1 MKRRA
6 GNTEPQPKHQIP
18 NLNHCARHPSAPVL
32 GTPVPCPPSSPPQ
45 PLAPRSRSRRGCRP
59 EPTMPSPPGAG
70 LSLKW
75 GTGGG
80 PRSWTLNGSAT
91 ARALGTPGPNRA
103 RQLPCG
109 NLLQVPAL
117 FGQTQGCPDTL
128 SDAPVARLLPRET
141 FLLTDWGRH
150 RRQQPEEYSVRTL
163 PYARLVIDKSKLDL

>member
-1 MKRRA
+1 MRDIAPAAAMSTKA
-6 GNTEPQPKHQIP
+6 NSQVNSCGSTF
-18 NLNHCARHPSAPVL
+18 CA
-32 GTPVPCPPSSPPQ
+32 PPQ
-45 PLAPRSRSRRGCRP
+45 IIDYFLRHSPRVSAGADDAFPARGRPLP
-59 EPTMPSPPGAG
+59 EVGD
-70 LSLKW
+70 
-75 GTGGG
+75 GGDPVAG
-80 PRSWTLNGSAT
+80 PRTGPP

-163 PYARLVIDKSKLDL
+163 PYARLVIDKSMPTDRHLARPHRTAT

>member
-1 MKRRA
+1 MAINKPEEMQHGR
-6 GNTEPQPKHQIP
+6 GT
-18 NLNHCARHPSAPVL
+18 CARPHRV
-32 GTPVPCPPSSPPQ
+32 
-45 PLAPRSRSRRGCRP
+45 
-59 EPTMPSPPGAG
+59 G
-70 LSLKW
+70 LE
-75 GTGGG
+75 
-80 PRSWTLNGSAT
+80 RVAT

-163 PYARLVIDKSKLDL
+163 PYASTVKDSTRQPRQIRIYP